1 MLTDIQFQQW
11 YLRLGLS
18 AETRDLIARLR
29 ISPPARRVGS
39 HAHNVSGAYASR
51 KMGCTIQFE
60 SHKVE
65 LWAIYDMEYDRA
77 VLEYYDQPMVLELR
91 YTSPSGRPVHV
102 KHIPDFLVLHTDG
115 AVLEEWKPED
125 RLRELSIS
133 QPHRYQRD
141 DQGQWHCP
149 PGEEAASRLG
159 LRYRVRSSAELSPTY
174 IRNLIF
180 LEDYFFACVVP
191 ASHFT
196 ALLGA
201 VTASPGITLAQLLQ
215 DGALA
220 SVDSVYALIARNH
233 LYVDLKAAPLVEPQ
247 HVFVYP
253 DQPTAEAH
261 ALLRAARLGAAD
273 RAESERWSSSL
284 TPTTGTHVLWD
295 GKLWQIV
302 NMGHTMVTL
311 RSEEGALTDL
321 ARDYFLQQ
329 IDRGMITVPRP
340 PTTDEVSR
348 LHPEAQQLL
357 REASPDALAT
367 ANQRWY
373 LVSAYLEQRHEEVK
387 GYSPRTLRAWAA
399 RLREAEIKYQ
409 CGYVGLLPKTARRG
423 NRTKRT
429 SQESRDLLDTFLAE
443 QFETPTQPHARA
455 VYRAYHRECM
465 TRGLPVLSERTFYR
479 QLKSRQGTVQ
489 TTKRKG
495 TRAAYS
501 QTPWYGVLTQTTP
514 RHGDR
519 PWEMVHLDHT
529 KLDLELVSQLGTP
542 LGRPWVTFATDAYS
556 RRILGLSLS
565 FDPPSY
571 RSCMMA
577 LRACVRRYERFPQ
590 LIMVDGGPEFHSVYF
605 ERLLARYSCTK
616 KTRPGSEPRFG
627 SVIERLFGTTNTE
640 FIHNLRGNTQATKQ
654 ARMMTSVVDPKQLAV
669 WPLPDLYEYL
679 CTYAYQVYDQK
690 VHEALGQSPRD
701 AYLLGLER
709 FGERSHRHVRYNEDF
724 VMETL
729 PSPRK
734 QTALVV
740 PGKGVKLH
748 YLYYWNDAL
757 RHPEVE
763 RTQVPIRYDP
773 FDIGTAYVY
782 CRGQWVPCLSQYY
795 QQLHGHSEKELSLAT
810 EDLREQARRN
820 HQAASITPLHL
831 AEFLANVQVHERVL
845 LQRVRDLEQ
854 GAVIHALD
862 VDVER
867 KVEALAPPV
876 EDSTYGFPSV
886 NLETVPAFEEYRL

>member
-1 MLTDIQFQQW
+1 MLTEKQFQQW
-11 YLRLGLS
+11 CLRLGLS

-29 ISPPARRVGS
+29 TSPPARRVS
-39 HAHNVSGAYASR
+39 SRAHNVSGAYASR
-51 KMGCTIQFE
+51 KMGYTIQFE

-102 KHIPDFLVLHTDG
+102 KHTPDFLVLHTDR

-125 RLRELSIS
+125 RLRELSVS
-133 QPHRYQRD
+133 QPQRYQHD
-141 DQGQWHCP
+141 DQGRWRCP

-159 LRYRVRSSAELSPTY
+159 LRYRVRSSAELSATY

-191 ASHFT
+191 PSHLA
-196 ALLGA
+196 ALLGVA
-201 VTASPGITLAQLLQ
+201 CTSPGIRLSQLLQ
-215 DGALA
+215 DGALG
-220 SVDSVYALIARNH
+220 SHDSVYALIARNQ
-233 LYVDLKAAPLVEPQ
+233 LYADLKAAPLVEPE

-253 DQPTAEAH
+253 DQPTAEAQ
-261 ALLRAARLGAAD
+261 ALLKTSRLRATD
-273 RAESERWSSSL
+273 RDKGERWMSPL
-284 TPTTGTHVLWD
+284 PPTTGTQVLWD

-302 NMGHTMVTL
+302 NLGQTMATL
-311 RSEEGALTDL
+311 RSEEGSLTDL
-321 ARDYFLQQ
+321 SREYFLHQ
-329 IDRGMITVPRP
+329 IDLGMITIPRP
-340 PTTDEVSR
+340 PPTDEVSR
-348 LHPEAQQLL
+348 LHPEAQWLL
-357 REASPDALAT
+357 REASPEALAV

-373 LVSAYLEQRHEEVK
+373 LVCAYLEQRHEEVK

-399 RLREAEIKYQ
+399 SFREAENKYQ
-409 CGYVGLLPKTARRG
+409 CGYVGLLPKTAKRG
-423 NRTKRT
+423 NRKKRT

-443 QFETPTQPHARA
+443 QFETPTQPPARA
-455 VYRAYHRECM
+455 IYRAYHRECVV
-465 TRGLPVLSERTFYR
+465 RGLPVLSERTFYR
-479 QLKSRQGTVQ
+479 QIKSRRGTVQ

-495 TRAAYS
+495 TRAAYA
-501 QTPWYGVLTQTTP
+501 QMPWYWVLTQTTP

-519 PWEMVHLDHT
+519 PWEIVHLDHT
-529 KLDLELVSQLGTP
+529 KLDLELVSPLGSP

-556 RRILGLSLS
+556 RRLLGLSLS

-571 RSCMMA
+571 RACMMA

-590 LIMVDGGPEFHSVYF
+590 SIIVDGGPEFQSVYF
-605 ERLLARYSCTK
+605 ERLLARYYCTK

-640 FIHNLRGNTQATKQ
+640 FIHTLRGNTQASKE
-654 ARMMTSVVDPKQLAV
+654 ARTMTLAVDPKGLAV

-709 FGERSHRHVRYNEDF
+709 FGDRSHRRVPYNEEF

-763 RTQVPIRYDP
+763 RMQVPIRYDP

-782 CRGQWVPCLSQYY
+782 CRGQWIQCLSQYY
-795 QQLHGHSEKELSLAT
+795 QQLHGHSEKELELAT
-810 EDLREQARRN
+810 EELREQARRN
-820 HQAASITPLHL
+820 HRAASITPLHL
-831 AEFLANVQVHERVL
+831 AEFLLEVQAHQRVL
-845 LQRVRDLEQ
+845 LQRVRDLEH
-854 GAVIHALD
+854 GAVLRALD
-862 VDVER
+862 AGVEG
-867 KVEALAPPV
+867 KKQAPVPPV
-876 EDSTYGFPSV
+876 EDSTHGFPAV
-886 NLETVPAFEEYRL
+886 DLETVPAFEEYRL

>member
-1 MLTDIQFQQW
+1 MLTDIQFQQCCH
-11 YLRLGLS
+11 RLGLS
-18 AETRDLIARLR
+18 AETRDLIARIR
-29 ISPPARRVGS
+29 SSSPVRRVGS

-91 YTSPSGRPVHV
+91 YASPSGRPVKVQHT
-102 KHIPDFLVLHTDG
+102 PDFLVLHTDG

-141 DQGQWHCP
+141 DQGRWHCP
-149 PGEEAASRLG
+149 PGEDAASRLG

-174 IRNLIF
+174 VRNLIF
-180 LEDYFFACVVP
+180 LEDYFFEYAVP
-191 ASHFT
+191 ESTRT
-196 ALLGA
+196 ALLGV

-215 DGALA
+215 DGALG
-220 SVDSVYALIARNH
+220 SRDSVYALIARNH
-233 LYVDLKAAPLVEPQ
+233 LYVDLHAAPLVEPQ

-253 DQPTAEAH
+253 DQPTAGAH
-261 ALLRAARLGAAD
+261 TLLRAARLHSTD

-284 TPTTGTHVLWD
+284 PPTTGTHVLWD
-295 GKLWQIV
+295 GKTWQIV
-302 NMGHTMVTL
+302 NMGYTMVTL
-311 RSEEGALTDL
+311 RAEEGALTDL
-321 ARDYFLQQ
+321 ARDYFLHQ

-357 REASPDALAT
+357 REASPEALAT

-373 LVSAYLEQRHEEVK
+373 LVSAYLERRHEEVK
-387 GYSPRTLRAWAA
+387 EYSPRTLRVWAA
-399 RLREAEIKYQ
+399 HLREAEVKYQ

-423 NRTKRT
+423 NRKKRT

-443 QFETPTQPHARA
+443 QFGTPEQPHARA
-455 VYRAYHRECM
+455 VYRAYHRECVV
-465 TRGLPVLSERTFYR
+465 RGLPVLSERTFYR

-577 LRACVRRYERFPQ
+577 LRACVRRHERFPQ

-640 FIHNLRGNTQATKQ
+640 FIHNLRGNTQATKE
-654 ARMMTSVVDPKQLAV
+654 ARTMTSAVDPKQLAV

-690 VHEALGQSPRD
+690 MHEALGQSPRD
-701 AYLLGLER
+701 AYLLGLDR
-709 FGERSHRHVRYNEDF
+709 YGERSHRHVRYNEDF

-763 RTQVPIRYDP
+763 RTQVRVRYDP

-795 QQLHGHSEKELSLAT
+795 QQLHGHSEKELELAT
-810 EDLREQARRN
+810 AELREQARHN
-820 HQAASITPLHL
+820 HRATSITPLHL
-831 AEFLANVQVHERVL
+831 AEFLSDVQAHQRVL

-854 GAVIHALD
+854 GAVVHALD
-862 VDVER
+862 AGVEG
-867 KVEALAPPV
+867 KVEAPAV
-876 EDSTYGFPSV
+876 EDVMRHFLPV
-886 NLETVPAFEEYRL
+886 DLETVPAFEEYRL